1 MTNSLK
7 LVDFVTGFKLLLFYV
22 ERKLFKAAS
31 KVPEILKILRVLISI
46 AATFDVVLTELEKST
61 LYI

>member
-7 LVDFVTGFKLLLFYV
+7 LVDFFTGFKLLLFYAV
-22 ERKLFKAAS
+22 RIFFEAAS
-31 KVPEILKILRVLISI
+31 KVPGILKILRVLISI
-46 AATFDVVLTELEKST
+46 AATFDVVLTELEKSS